1 MAIQKGVSTILFF
14 DFEVFKYDWL
24 VVGIDPIHKKE
35 YVIVNDKRKLQK
47 LYNDYKQDIWIGY
60 NCRNYDQYI
69 LKSILLDF
77 NPKEVNDFIIVKKR
91 KGWEYSSLFNKISL
105 NLFDVMPN
113 PPVSLKTLEG
123 FLGYNIHET
132 SVPFSIE
139 RKLTNHEIEETIK
152 YCRFDVQNTIEVFL
166 KRKDE
171 FDAQMDLLKAFKLPL
186 SCLGK
191 TQAQLAAVI
200 LDAKAVRFNDDWNIR
215 LPDNVQLGKYKAVG
229 EWFLNP
235 DNHREDA
242 SLVMNIAG
250 LEHTIA
256 WGGVHAG
263 IPQTTVEVADDEVM
277 FDADVGQLYPNIMR
291 IYNLLS
297 RAARKPE
304 MLGYVLDTSM
314 RLKAEGK
321 KKEREPYKR
330 QCNIFYGAM
339 GDKFN
344 PLYDELH
351 RKLVCVFGQVFLID
365 LIDKIEDIV
374 YLINSN
380 TDGIFFKVKKKDVA
394 ELKRRVDEWQ
404 VRTGLEMEYSE
415 FTKFISKDV
424 NNYLAVKADG
434 KIHAKGAYV
443 KNLSDL
449 DYDLPIVN
457 EALRNYMIFGTP
469 VEVTINSCT
478 DFRKFQK
485 VVKLSTKYDWVEH
498 EQGYST
504 RQGYTCAKGFNIHH
518 NDHCWGSNFEAKR
531 GYKGRSVCEGCKH
544 RKVANFPLYVNTVK
558 YDNKAYRVFASK
570 DHNDGRLLKCD
581 GVRNPAK
588 FGNTPDH
595 CFIENGDIRDMKIPS
610 KLDRQYYIE
619 LAYKRLDDF
628 GVK

>member
-1 MAIQKGVSTILFF
+1 MIVILFF

-24 VVGIDPIHKKE
+24 VVGIDPIEQKE
-35 YVIVNDKRKLQK
+35 YVIVNNKHQLKD
-47 LYNDYKQDIWIGY
+47 LYETYKNDIWVGY

-69 LKSILLDF
+69 LKAILLGF
-77 NPKEVNDFIIVKKR
+77 EPKKVNDWIIVKNR
-91 KGWEYSSLFNKISL
+91 KGWEFSSLFNRVSL

-123 FLGYNIHET
+123 FMGYNIHET
-132 SVPFSIE
+132 SVPFDIN
-139 RKLTNHEIEETIK
+139 RRLTDKEIQETIK
-152 YCRFDVQNTIEVFL
+152 YCRFDVLNTIEVFL
-166 KRKDE
+166 KRKGE
-171 FDAQMDLLKAFKLPL
+171 FDAQMDLLKAFNLPL
-186 SCLGK
+186 SHLGK

-200 LDAKAVRFNDDWNIR
+200 LDAKAVRYNDDWDIR
-215 LPDNVQLGKYKAVG
+215 LPENVQLGKYKAVG
-229 EWFLNP
+229 EWFLDKN
-235 DNHREDA
+235 NHQEDA

-263 IPQTTVEVADDEVM
+263 IPQTTITCEEDEVM

-291 IYNLLS
+291 VYGLLS

-374 YLINSN
+374 FLINSN
-380 TDGIFFKVKKKDVA
+380 TDGIFFKCKKKDVP
-394 ELKRRVDEWQ
+394 ELKRRVNEWQ
-404 VRTGLEMEYSE
+404 DRTGLEMEYTE

-443 KNLSDL
+443 KDLSDL

-457 EALRNYMIFGTP
+457 EALRNYMIFGTS
-469 VEVTINSCT
+469 VEITVNACS

-485 VVKLSTKYDWVEH
+485 IVKLSSKYKWVEH
-498 EQGYST
+498 EQGYNPN
-504 RQGYTCAKGFNIHH
+504 YTPRGKRIDNY
-518 NDHCWGSNFEAKR
+518 DGSI
-531 GYKGRSVCEGCKH
+531 
-544 RKVANFPLYVNTVK
+544 K

-570 DHNDGRLLKCD
+570 NENDGRLLKCD

-595 CFIENGDIRDMKIPS
+595 CFIENGDIRGMKIPD
-610 KLDRQYYIE
+610 KLDRQYYID
-619 LAYKRLDDF
+619 LAYKRLGDF
-628 GVK
+628 GIENTN